1 MNLKEQTPF
10 YVRIATLADAP
21 FLATMRY
28 RFRSELGPVNE
39 AEDEF
44 IQRASGWFK
53 NRLSEHAWHAWVVE
67 GNQRQLLGH
76 VFIQLIEKIPNPVD
90 ESEAIAYLTNFYIQ
104 PDLRSLGIGQKLMD
118 EALAFC
124 RAQSVYSIILWPS
137 PKSIPFYRRN
147 GFEVPAMLM
156 ERAL

>member
-1 MNLKEQTPF
+1 MNLEEQTPF
-10 YVRIATLADAP
+10 YVRAATPADAA
-21 FLATMRY
+21 FLAAMRY

-44 IQRASGWFK
+44 IQRAAAWFK
-53 NRLSEHAWHAWVVE
+53 NRLSEYAWHAWVAE
-67 GNQRQLLGH
+67 DDHRQLLGH